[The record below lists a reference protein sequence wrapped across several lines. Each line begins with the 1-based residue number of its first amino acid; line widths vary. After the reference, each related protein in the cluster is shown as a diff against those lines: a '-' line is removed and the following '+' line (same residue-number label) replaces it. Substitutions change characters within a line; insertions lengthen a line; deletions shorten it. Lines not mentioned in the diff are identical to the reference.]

1 MKKGRL
7 LNCFGVFIFVFMM
20 LSTLSVFAGP
30 SRTTYQAKI
39 IKPDGYPLESTTVN
53 FKFTILD
60 PAGSCILYSETFS
73 NVNMGSSAGLVS
85 FALGTGVRTFP
96 VIGSNFEQV
105 FSNTVASLIC
115 DAGGPATYSPSANDT
130 RKIVMQFNDNT
141 GWQTLPAMTINAVP
155 YAMYA
160 NDSLKFSGKDIT
172 EFVQTASLP
181 TCGASEAM
189 RFNGAGF
196 SCIAAGGTGT
206 ITSGS
211 VITALGYTPADGA
224 SITTVTS
231 TVNSVSSTV
240 ASVSST
246 VYSVSSTVTSL
257 QNSVA
262 ASFAAITSSQW
273 STIGADIYYTSRV
286 GVGTSSPSTLFDVG
300 GWPEAPAG
308 LANGAN
314 ITGNLYV
321 GNTGSNI
328 ARTRLSSN
336 VNGGFLQW
344 NRLLTASGAVQ
355 TDVTKPSFSFE
366 MNGTTDRFIFQR
378 SAASSTTLV
387 DLMTITGSGRVG
399 IGVSTPVTALEVSGG
414 IRIGSESVAC
424 APSYAGTLRYNA
436 GVVEYCNGTSWA
448 AFGVSGAGILAINGL
463 ASGSQTF
470 AFGSSGTTPN
480 VSSVGSVH
488 TFNFPYASVATTTAG
503 VISYSDYLNFSNK
516 QVATSAA
523 IIATLG
529 YTPADSVSLTTLS
542 STVGSVSST
551 VANVSSTVNSVSSSV
566 ASLQN
571 SVTASL
577 AAITSSQWVTS
588 GTNIYYNTGAVGVG
602 TAQPEGAFNI
612 ARTGA
617 PGTLVFVDTYSGTS
631 GINPA
636 LVGRSSRGVAG
647 SASATLQSDKLL
659 FIGARGDTG
668 TGFSSTSPVNIIMRA
683 SENWSAVSQGTQ
695 IEFSTSTNGT
705 SASLER
711 MKITNA
717 GNVGIGTSN
726 PAAKLDVSGAIR
738 IGVDTS
744 SCIAGLAGTIRY
756 NAGVVEY
763 CNGSTWVTFG
773 AAGAGILAINGLT
786 SGSQTFAFGS
796 TGTTPNV
803 SSTGTVHTFN
813 FPYASVATTTAGVIS
828 YSDYLTFSNKQSA
841 TSAAIAATLG
851 YTPADGAS
859 LTTLTSTV
867 GSVSA
872 AVNSVSSTVSSL
884 QNSVTASLAA
894 MTSSQWT
901 TSGAN
906 IFYNL
911 GNVGVGTSAPAVAM
925 DIVGSLRVAPSAGA
939 SSSVEIGN
947 MNYGSLN
954 PGASTSNGAYIQ
966 GPMNASI
973 AVDLR
978 NNQSDDAFAI
988 RYSAS
993 NSATV
998 DTIGLV
1004 FNGQGRMGLGTSAP
1018 AELLH
1023 VHAASGTS
1031 RAVVRTSWT
1040 DTNAYGEW
1048 NAYEGATFMG
1058 GISVFGSTYATS
1070 AYRNAFMMSAANN
1083 NLGSLIF
1090 RTRTGG
1096 TYQERMNI
1104 LNNGYVGIGTSVPSQ
1119 RLEVDGGI
1127 SSISSTDNSTSR
1139 SVRIN
1144 MMTDTVNAANAFGNG
1159 DPWLTLDGGAN
1170 SGSATLQIVGNQNR
1184 TLNVRLHDGSLLVP
1198 YGNIGV
1204 GLVTSAP
1211 ASRLHVSDNSAVIMT
1226 LERQNNQ
1233 NTLIEY
1239 KNTLGSV
1246 YAGQIT
1252 GTTDFGVGTGTD
1264 LGASAT
1270 FRVTNTGRVYIGS
1283 TTAPTARLH
1292 ITAGTSSVAP
1302 VKLTLGTLLTT
1313 PQAGAIEY
1321 DGTDYY
1327 ITDNSNV
1334 RRMIATA
1341 STGGVLNNTSV
1352 VSSTSGI
1359 TLWPAA
1365 GNSVVVSST
1374 VASTNSTTGALIVN
1388 GGAGI
1393 AGALNV
1399 GGIISGSAVIKG
1411 TGYRANQG
1419 APDAADSSTVG
1430 YAFGSD
1436 GDTGI
1441 FSPGTGS
1448 ANGVLAFYSNN
1459 AEKMRVTNNG
1469 LGIGTTSPSFPLDVQ
1484 TAGTIT
1490 QRLYHAS
1497 NSQYDDANL
1506 ILARSRG
1513 TISAPTAVLSGDALG
1528 GVYFRGHDGSGMT
1541 SSSAYIAVSAE
1552 QNFTGGAK
1560 GTSMK
1565 FGTTVSGTGSYQ
1577 EIMRIHSNGYVGI
1590 GNTTPNALLQVG
1602 PSGSQPANY
1611 NIYLASYRSTAGQ
1624 GQLVG
1629 NWANTDYWA
1638 IGPATNSG
1646 SDNTLRLGNTT
1657 DRTGTWSGTQ
1667 NLNLVMGGGL
1677 AVGSGTVGT
1686 YKFIATKNFNGIS
1699 SETAAFIGGTD
1710 AGSIG
1715 SGIYVMQ
1722 KDNLGFN
1729 TNTSYLLNVV
1739 HNNISKFLVTGLGNV
1754 GVGTSAPSEKVHI
1767 ENTTGQANILIKGMS
1782 GATSTRAEVKLDR
1795 YDNPRGAGVRMLDSN
1810 TGGAQWWA
1818 GVPYSNGGATDMFTI
1833 GRHTTQPEYVANA
1846 MLAVTSAG
1854 NVGIGTTT
1862 PSVMLTVDDT
1872 GGTVSA
1878 PYIAATDKLAVMS
1891 TGNGVIQITTPA
1903 SNSAAIY
1910 FSDPQSRDPGGVA
1923 YSHLTDSMSFR
1934 VNQATR
1940 MTIASGGAVGIGT
1953 GTPATTLHVRSAAN
1967 YGAVMLGDNGG
1978 TSNHH
1983 LTHELDGSFGI
1994 FTGTFGAGVRQFTIA
2009 SGGAVG
2015 IGVTS
2020 PLTALEV
2027 NGGISTKG
2035 GEIIMQRPVVGGGWA
2050 RGLHYTPD
2058 GSSNATANGL
2068 AGIGLLGSGSTQTSI
2083 YLAFGASP
2091 WASSSGM
2098 HILSNGNVGI
2108 GLTNPTALLHVNGA
2122 ALATAWNTSSD
2133 KRLKENIKPIENS
2146 VDKILQLRGVE
2157 FDWRKDVK
2165 APTKHDETHDIGVIA
2180 QEVEKVFP
2188 EAVTTPKTGYKSV
2201 AYSKLVAPLIEA
2213 VKSLY
2218 HRILGVEAQQV
2229 EQARTI
2235 ASKAD
2240 QQALDMAN
2248 AKIQKL
2254 ESENAAKEKELQE
2267 MKLRLEKIEKAL
2279 NSK

>member
-1 MKKGRL
+1 MKKVRPL
-7 LNCFGVFIFVFMM
+7 SYFVISIFAFIF
-20 LSTLSVFAGP
+20 LNALSVFAGP
-30 SRTTYQAKI
+30 TRTTYQAKI

-96 VIGSNFEQV
+96 VVGSNFEQV
-105 FSNTVASLIC
+105 FSNTTASLTC
-115 DAGGPATYSPSANDT
+115 DSGGPATYSPSANDT
-130 RKIVMQFNDNT
+130 RKIVMQFNDST

-160 NDSLKFSGKDIT
+160 NDSLKFSGKDVT
-172 EFVQTASLP
+172 DFVQTASVP
-181 TCGASEAM
+181 TCGASEAI

-211 VITALGYTPADGA
+211 VTTALGYTPADGA
-224 SITTVTS
+224 SVTAVTS

-273 STIGADIYYTSRV
+273 STIGADIYYGSRV
-286 GVGTSSPSTLFDVG
+286 GIGTSSPSALLDVG
-300 GWPEAPAG
+300 GWSEAPAG

-344 NRLLTASGAVQ
+344 NRLLTASGVVQ
-355 TDVTKPSFSFE
+355 SDITKPSFNFE

-387 DLMTITGSGRVG
+387 DLMSITGSGRVG

-414 IRIGSESVAC
+414 IRIGSDSSSCTADL
-424 APSYAGTLRYNA
+424 AGTLRYNA
-436 GVVEYCNGTSWA
+436 GVVEYCNGTTWA

-463 ASGSQTF
+463 VSGSQTF
-470 AFGSSGTTPN
+470 AFGNSGTAPN
-480 VSSVGSVH
+480 VSSTGSVH

-516 QVATSAA
+516 QSATSAA
-523 IIATLG
+523 IAATLG
-529 YTPADSVSLTTLS
+529 YTPADAVSLTTLS
-542 STVGSVSST
+542 STVGSVSSAVNTVSST
-551 VANVSSTVNSVSSSV
+551 VATLSSTVNSVSSAVNSVSSTVASVSSTVNSVSSSV

-571 SVTASL
+571 AMAASFG
-577 AAITSSQWVTS
+577 AITSSQWITS
-588 GTNIYYNTGAVGVG
+588 GTGIFYNT
-602 TAQPEGAFNI
+602 
-612 ARTGA
+612 
-617 PGTLVFVDTYSGTS
+617 
-631 GINPA
+631 
-636 LVGRSSRGVAG
+636 
-647 SASATLQSDKLL
+647 
-659 FIGARGDTG
+659 
-668 TGFSSTSPVNIIMRA
+668 
-683 SENWSAVSQGTQ
+683 
-695 IEFSTSTNGT
+695 
-705 SASLER
+705 
-711 MKITNA
+711 
-717 GNVGIGTSN
+717 GNVGIGASS
-726 PAAKLDVSGAIR
+726 PAEMLH
-738 IGVDTS
+738 
-744 SCIAGLAGTIRY
+744 L
-756 NAGVVEY
+756 N
-763 CNGSTWVTFG
+763 
-773 AAGAGILAINGLT
+773 
-786 SGSQTFAFGS
+786 
-796 TGTTPNV
+796 
-803 SSTGTVHTFN
+803 
-813 FPYASVATTTAGVIS
+813 
-828 YSDYLTFSNKQSA
+828 
-841 TSAAIAATLG
+841 AATGVLR
-851 YTPADGAS
+851 
-859 LTTLTSTV
+859 
-867 GSVSA
+867 
-872 AVNSVSSTVSSL
+872 
-884 QNSVTASLAA
+884 
-894 MTSSQWT
+894 
-901 TSGAN
+901 SG
-906 IFYNL
+906 F
-911 GNVGVGTSAPAVAM
+911 
-925 DIVGSLRVAPSAGA
+925 
-939 SSSVEIGN
+939 
-947 MNYGSLN
+947 
-954 PGASTSNGAYIQ
+954 
-966 GPMNASI
+966 
-973 AVDLR
+973 
-978 NNQSDDAFAI
+978 
-988 RYSAS
+988 
-993 NSATV
+993 
-998 DTIGLV
+998 
-1004 FNGQGRMGLGTSAP
+1004 
-1018 AELLH
+1018 
-1023 VHAASGTS
+1023 
-1031 RAVVRTSWT
+1031 RTSWT

-1104 LNNGYVGIGTSVPSQ
+1104 LNNGYVGIGTSAPAVALDVVGAVRVSPNAGASTSVELGHTTYGSLNPGFSTATGGYIQGPLNASLVVDIKNNHNDDAFAIRYSAANSGNVDSIGMVLNGQGRVGIGTSAPTQ
-1119 RLEVDGGI
+1119 RLEVDGFI
-1127 SSISSTDNSTSR
+1127 SSINTSDNSASR
-1139 SVRIN
+1139 SVRIG
-1144 MMTDTVNAANAFGNG
+1144 MVTDATNAANSFGNG
-1159 DPWLTLDGGAN
+1159 DPWLVLDGGTNA
-1170 SGSATLQIVGNQNR
+1170 GSATLQILGNQNR
-1184 TLNVRLHDGSLLVP
+1184 TLNVRLHDGSLFVP
-1198 YGNIGV
+1198 YGNVGV
-1204 GLVTSAP
+1204 GLATSAP
-1211 ASRLHVSDNSAVIMT
+1211 ASRLHVADNNAVIMT

-1233 NTLIEY
+1233 NSLIEY

-1252 GTTDFGVGTGTD
+1252 GTTDFGVGTGND
-1264 LGASAT
+1264 LGASANL
-1270 FRVTNTGRVYIGS
+1270 RVTNTGRVYIGG

-1292 ITAGTSSVAP
+1292 ITAGTSAVAA
-1302 VKLTLGTLLTT
+1302 VKLTSGTLLAT

-1334 RRMIATA
+1334 RRTIATA

-1399 GGIISGSAVIKG
+1399 GGIISGSAIIKG

-1459 AEKMRVTNNG
+1459 SEKMRVNNNG
-1469 LGIGTTSPSFPLDVQ
+1469 LGIGTSPSLPLDVM
-1484 TAGTIT
+1484 TTGSLT
-1490 QRLYHAS
+1490 QRLYYVG

-1513 TISAPTAVLSGDALG
+1513 TSTTPTAVQSGDAIG
-1528 GVYFRGHDGSGMT
+1528 GVYFRGHDGSNIS

-1552 QNFTGGAK
+1552 ENFTGSTK

-1565 FGTTVSGTGSYQ
+1565 FGSTVAGTGSYQ
-1577 EIMRIHSNGYVGI
+1577 EIMRIHSNGFVGI

-1629 NWANTDYWA
+1629 NWAGTDYWGL
-1638 IGPATNSG
+1638 GPATNSTT
-1646 SDNTLRLGNTT
+1646 DNTLRLGNTT
-1657 DRTGTWSGTQ
+1657 DRTGTWAGTQ
-1667 NLNLVMGGGL
+1667 NLNLVMGGAL
-1677 AVGSGTVGT
+1677 AVGSATVGT
-1686 YKFIATKNFNGIS
+1686 YAFQAVKNFNGIS
-1699 SETAAFIGGTD
+1699 SQTAAFIGGTD
-1710 AGSIG
+1710 AGSSG

-1722 KDNLGFN
+1722 KDNTNLGA
-1729 TNTSYLLNVV
+1729 NTSFLLNAV
-1739 HNNISKFLVTGLGNV
+1739 HNNVSKFAVTGLGNV
-1754 GVGTSAPSEKVHI
+1754 GVGTSAPTEKLQI
-1767 ENTTGQANILIKGMS
+1767 ENTTGQANILVKGMN

-1795 YDNPRGAGVRMLDSN
+1795 YDNPRGGGVRILDTN
-1810 TGGAQWWA
+1810 TGGAQWWS
-1818 GVPYSNGGATDMFTI
+1818 GVPYNGGGATDIFTI
-1833 GRHTTQPEYVANA
+1833 GRHATQPEYLANA
-1846 MLAVTSAG
+1846 LLTVTSAG
-1854 NVGIGTTT
+1854 DVGIGTTA
-1862 PSVMLTVDDT
+1862 PAVMLTVDDT

-1934 VNQATR
+1934 VNQSTR
-1940 MTIASGGAVGIGT
+1940 MTINASGALGLGT
-1953 GTPATTLHVRSAAN
+1953 ATPYMLLHLKNTTS
-1967 YGAVMLGDNGG
+1967 
-1978 TSNHH
+1978 TSDTVYIDRADTTPN
-1983 LTHELDGSFGI
+1983 LDIYSSYNVLSNVQS
-1994 FTGTFGAGVRQFTIA
+1994 GTFAYGVRPSDDQWQIWERGFNAAWTNLFTVTKTGNVGVGTASPIA
-2009 SGGAVG
+2009 
-2015 IGVTS
+2015 
-2020 PLTALEV
+2020 PLEV
-2027 NGGISTKG
+2027 VGAITTKG
-2035 GEIIMQRPVVGGGWA
+2035 GEIIMQRPAVGGGWA

-2058 GSSNATANGL
+2058 GSTNATASGL

-2091 WASSSGM
+2091 WASSNGM
-2098 HILSNGNVGI
+2098 HILANGNVGV
-2108 GLTNPTALLHVNGA
+2108 GLTNPTALFHVNGA

-2146 VDKILQLRGVE
+2146 VGKILQLRGVE
-2157 FDWRKDVK
+2157 FDWRKDVE
-2165 APTKHDETHDIGVIA
+2165 APTKHEETHDIGVIA

-2188 EAVTTPKTGYKSV
+2188 EAVTTPKTGFKSV

-2229 EQARTI
+2229 EQTRAI

-2240 QQALDMAN
+2240 QQALDLAN

-2254 ESENAAKEKELQE
+2254 ESENAAKEKEIQE

>member
-1 MKKGRL
+1 MKKRRL
-7 LNCFGVFIFVFMM
+7 LDHFVISIFVFMM
-20 LSTLSVFAGP
+20 LNTLSVFAGP

-39 IKPDGYPLESTTVN
+39 IKPDGYPLESTNVN

-60 PAGSCILYSETFS
+60 PLGSCILYSETFS

-96 VIGSNFEQV
+96 VVGSNFEQV
-105 FSNTVASLIC
+105 FSNMAASLIC
-115 DAGGPATYSPSANDT
+115 DSGGPATYSPSANDT
-130 RKIVMQFNDNT
+130 RKIVMQFNDST

-172 EFVQTASLP
+172 DFVQTASLP
-181 TCGASEAM
+181 TCGASEAI

-211 VITALGYTPADGA
+211 VTTALGYTPADGA
-224 SITTVTS
+224 SVTAMAS

-273 STIGADIYYTSRV
+273 STIGADIYYGSRV

-300 GWPEAPAG
+300 GWSEAPAG

-355 TDVTKPSFSFE
+355 TDVTKPSFNFE

-387 DLMTITGSGRVG
+387 DLMSITGSGRVG
-399 IGVSTPVTALEVSGG
+399 IGVSSPVTALDVSGA
-414 IRIGSESVAC
+414 IRIGVDSSSC
-424 APSYAGTLRYNA
+424 TTGLAGTLRYNA

-448 AFGVSGAGILAINGL
+448 AFGISGAGILAINGL

-470 AFGSSGTTPN
+470 AFGSTGTTPN

-488 TFNFPYASVATTTAG
+488 TFNFPYASAATTTAG

-516 QVATSAA
+516 QVGTSAA

-529 YTPADSVSLTTLS
+529 YTPADSVSLTSLS
-542 STVGSVSST
+542 
-551 VANVSSTVNSVSSSV
+551 
-566 ASLQN
+566 
-571 SVTASL
+571 
-577 AAITSSQWVTS
+577 
-588 GTNIYYNTGAVGVG
+588 
-602 TAQPEGAFNI
+602 
-612 ARTGA
+612 
-617 PGTLVFVDTYSGTS
+617 
-631 GINPA
+631 
-636 LVGRSSRGVAG
+636 
-647 SASATLQSDKLL
+647 
-659 FIGARGDTG
+659 
-668 TGFSSTSPVNIIMRA
+668 
-683 SENWSAVSQGTQ
+683 
-695 IEFSTSTNGT
+695 
-705 SASLER
+705 
-711 MKITNA
+711 
-717 GNVGIGTSN
+717 
-726 PAAKLDVSGAIR
+726 
-738 IGVDTS
+738 
-744 SCIAGLAGTIRY
+744 
-756 NAGVVEY
+756 
-763 CNGSTWVTFG
+763 
-773 AAGAGILAINGLT
+773 
-786 SGSQTFAFGS
+786 
-796 TGTTPNV
+796 
-803 SSTGTVHTFN
+803 
-813 FPYASVATTTAGVIS
+813 
-828 YSDYLTFSNKQSA
+828 
-841 TSAAIAATLG
+841 
-851 YTPADGAS
+851 
-859 LTTLTSTV
+859 STV

-872 AVNSVSSTVSSL
+872 AVNSVSSTVANLVSTVASVSSSVNSVSSSVASL
-884 QNSVTASLAA
+884 QNSVAASLSAI
-894 MTSSQWT
+894 TSSQWT
-901 TSGAN
+901 TSGTN
-906 IFYNL
+906 IFYNT
-911 GNVGVGTSAPAVAM
+911 GNVG
-925 DIVGSLRVAPSAGA
+925 IGA
-939 SSSVEIGN
+939 SSPVE
-947 MNYGSLN
+947 M
-954 PGASTSNGAYIQ
+954 
-966 GPMNASI
+966 
-973 AVDLR
+973 
-978 NNQSDDAFAI
+978 
-988 RYSAS
+988 
-993 NSATV
+993 
-998 DTIGLV
+998 
-1004 FNGQGRMGLGTSAP
+1004 
-1018 AELLH
+1018 LH
-1023 VHAASGTS
+1023 LHAATGVLRSGF
-1031 RAVVRTSWT
+1031 RTSWT

-1058 GISVFGSTYATS
+1058 GISVFGSTYPTS

-1096 TYQERMNI
+1096 VYQERMNI
-1104 LNNGYVGIGTSVPSQ
+1104 LNNGYVGIGTSSPTQ

-1127 SSISSTDNSTSR
+1127 SSMSNADNSTSR
-1139 SVRIN
+1139 SVRIS
-1144 MMTDTVNAANAFGNG
+1144 MMTDTTNTVNGFGNG
-1159 DPWLTLDGGAN
+1159 DPWLSLDGGAN

-1184 TLNVRLHDGSLLVP
+1184 VLNVRLHDGSLLVP

-1204 GLVTSAP
+1204 GLAASAP
-1211 ASRLHVSDNSAVIMT
+1211 ASRLHVADNSAVILT

-1233 NTLIEY
+1233 NSLIEH

-1246 YAGQIT
+1246 YTGQIT
-1252 GTTDFGVGTGTD
+1252 STTDWGVGTGID
-1264 LGASAT
+1264 LGTSAL
-1270 FRVTNTGRVYIGS
+1270 FRVTSSGRAYIGG

-1302 VKLTLGTLLTT
+1302 VKLTTGTLLTT

-1327 ITDNSNV
+1327 ITDSSNV
-1334 RRMIATA
+1334 RRTIATA

-1399 GGIISGSAVIKG
+1399 GGIISGSATIKG
-1411 TGYRANQG
+1411 TGFRANQG

-1448 ANGVLAFYSNN
+1448 ANGVLSFYSNN
-1459 AEKMRVTNNG
+1459 AEKMHLDTAGN
-1469 LGIGTTSPSFPLDVQ
+1469 LGIGTSSPTQKLHVSEGDILVERSTTSPSLKLNN
-1484 TAGTIT
+1484 T
-1490 QRLYHAS
+1490 
-1497 NSQYDDANL
+1497 
-1506 ILARSRG
+1506 
-1513 TISAPTAVLSGDALG
+1513 
-1528 GVYFRGHDGSGMT
+1528 
-1541 SSSAYIAVSAE
+1541 
-1552 QNFTGGAK
+1552 FTGGRQYALYSHASGSGGLSRFIIK
-1560 GTSMK
+1560 DIT
-1565 FGTTVSGTGSYQ
+1565 SGTERFIITDQG
-1577 EIMRIHSNGYVGI
+1577 NVGI
-1590 GNTTPNALLQVG
+1590 GTAA
-1602 PSGSQPANY
+1602 PSGKLS
-1611 NIYLASYRSTAGQ
+1611 
-1624 GQLVG
+1624 VV
-1629 NWANTDYWA
+1629 
-1638 IGPATNSG
+1638 SG
-1646 SDNTLRLGNTT
+1646 AQIMNFG
-1657 DRTGTWSGTQ
+1657 TG
-1667 NLNLVMGGGL
+1667 
-1677 AVGSGTVGT
+1677 
-1686 YKFIATKNFNGIS
+1686 
-1699 SETAAFIGGTD
+1699 
-1710 AGSIG
+1710 
-1715 SGIYVMQ
+1715 
-1722 KDNLGFN
+1722 
-1729 TNTSYLLNVV
+1729 TNTSGYTFNFGLNDDGINFDNSSTVRGY
-1739 HNNISKFLVTGLGNV
+1739 NFKNGN
-1754 GVGTSAPSEKVHI
+1754 GTLMTMTA
-1767 ENTTGQANILIKGMS
+1767 
-1782 GATSTRAEVKLDR
+1782 
-1795 YDNPRGAGVRMLDSN
+1795 
-1810 TGGAQWWA
+1810 
-1818 GVPYSNGGATDMFTI
+1818 
-1833 GRHTTQPEYVANA
+1833 
-1846 MLAVTSAG
+1846 AG
-1854 NVGIGTTT
+1854 NVGIGTSS
-1862 PSVMLTVDDT
+1862 PSVLLTVDDT
-1872 GGTVSA
+1872 NGSVAA
-1878 PYIAATDKLAVMS
+1878 PYIASTDKLAVIG
-1891 TGNGVIQITTPA
+1891 TGNTVIQVTTPS
-1903 SNSAAIY
+1903 SNTAAIY

-1934 VNQATR
+1934 ANGATR
-1940 MTIASGGAVGIGT
+1940 MTIASGGAVGIATGSPSYALDVNGQGRFQTAMAQVFQVVGAGT
-1953 GTPATTLHVRSAAN
+1953 GYSDAVNGVATIYSQNT
-1967 YGAVMLGDNGG
+1967 
-1978 TSNHH
+1978 
-1983 LTHELDGSFGI
+1983 
-1994 FTGTFGAGVRQFTIA
+1994 AG
-2009 SGGAVG
+2009 SGGNVLKVGSAFAPNGFVVKDTGSVG

-2035 GEIIMQRPVVGGGWA
+2035 GEIIMQRPTVGGGWA

-2058 GSSNATANGL
+2058 GSANATANGL
-2068 AGIGLLGSGSTQTSI
+2068 AGIGLLGSGATQTSI
-2083 YLAFGASP
+2083 YLAFGTAP
-2091 WASSSGM
+2091 WASSTGM
-2098 HILSNGNVGI
+2098 HILSNGNVGV
-2108 GLTNPTALLHVNGA
+2108 GLTNPTALFHVNGA

-2133 KRLKENIKPIENS
+2133 KRLKENIKPIDDS
-2146 VDKILQLRGVE
+2146 VNKILQLRGVE

-2165 APTKHDETHDIGVIA
+2165 APTKHDEIHDIGVIA

-2218 HRILGVEAQQV
+2218 HRILGIEAQQA
-2229 EQARTI
+2229 EQARTL

-2240 QQALDMAN
+2240 QQALNMAN